1 MSNACFGRWDLGCLI
16 WRMIASAGILD
27 SGTFFG
33 KKWHAIFRARRVL
46 AKMSRTLAVMNDSL
60 SMAIFEKSGKS
71 PSILVH
77 ESSRM

>member
-1 MSNACFGRWDLGCLI
+1 MGCLI

-46 AKMSRTLAVMNDSL
+46 AKMSRTLAVMNDIVHYSER
-60 SMAIFEKSGKS
+60 AFFFEQKK
-71 PSILVH
+71 
-77 ESSRM
+77 